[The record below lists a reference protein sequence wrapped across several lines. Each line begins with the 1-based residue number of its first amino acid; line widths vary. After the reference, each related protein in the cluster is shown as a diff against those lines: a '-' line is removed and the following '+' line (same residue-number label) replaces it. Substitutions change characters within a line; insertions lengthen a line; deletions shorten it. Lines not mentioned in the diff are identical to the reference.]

1 MIAVVA
7 ILANVISVLTT
18 WAHEKVTWPM
28 RAARTVRLTLEQ
40 VRTGKRSVRDLAKTV
55 AGTGGAIAVLVV
67 LMFPIYWIF
76 TASLSEG
83 AGLMSTEGVFAD
95 PSTYNLDAY
104 RWVLFESSFT
114 DALLNSLIVVFVTVS
129 VSMSVVIPGAYALS
143 RHEFR
148 GRKKILYGYVLFTQ
162 VGAGLSIATLIALY
176 VLFVNFGLSNN
187 LLVLGLFYA
196 AGAIPFNTWLL
207 KTFMDNIPVSYE
219 EAAVIDGAGRW
230 EVIREVILPLSKPG
244 IAVVLVFTFLAGW
257 NEFIVART
265 LLSPENY
272 TLSVEL
278 YALATAGQYDTPWTQ
293 FSAFAILFAM
303 PVALIYFFAQSYVE
317 SGLSFGGMEG

>member
-1 MIAVVA
+1 MNAIIAV
-7 ILANVISVLTT
+7 LGSVISTVALWTR
-18 WAHEKVTWPM
+18 KK
-28 RAARTVRLTLEQ
+28 AARPLRVIHTVRLT
-40 VRTGKRSVRDLAKTV
+40 VRRVRAGNRSVLDLAKTV
-55 AGTGGAIAVLVV
+55 LGTGSALAVLAV
-67 LMFPIYWIF
+67 LMFPLYWIF
-76 TASLSEG
+76 AASLSSG
-83 AGLMSTEGVFAD
+83 TGLMSTDGLFAD
-95 PSTYNLDAY
+95 PTTYNLDAY
-104 RWVLFESSFT
+104 RWVLFESPFV
-114 DALLNSLIVVFVTVS
+114 DALRNSLVVVFVTVS

-176 VLFVNFGLSNN
+176 VLFNSVGLSNN

-196 AGAIPFNTWLL
+196 AGAVPFNTWLL

-230 EVIREVILPLSKPG
+230 QVIREVILPLSKPG

-265 LLSPENY
+265 LLRPENY

-293 FSAFAILFAM
+293 FSAFAMLFAM